1 MILWRISN
9 YADLGGIG
17 GLMRQG
23 RWHHRGRPIVYLA
36 SSAASA
42 LLETLVHLE
51 AATPSELPRNY
62 QLLEVEVPDNASI
75 LDAPEQSDAH
85 WRQHLT
91 LTRRIGDQWL
101 SAGGSLLLRV
111 PSAVVGRTVNL
122 LFNPAHPQAPECQ
135 VVSVARFPFDG
146 RLVAVP
152 KVDA

>member
-9 YADLGGIG
+9 YADLGGVG

-23 RWHHRGRPIVYLA
+23 RWHHRGRPVVYLA

-51 AATPSELPRNY
+51 AATPSELPRDY
-62 QLLEVEVPDNASI
+62 QLLELEVPDDA
-75 LDAPEQSDAH
+75 LVFDAPEQTAAD

-91 LTRRIGDQWL
+91 LTRRFGDQWL
-101 SAGGSLLLRV
+101 AAGQSLLLRV
-111 PSAVVGRTVNL
+111 PSAVVGRTMIL
-122 LFNPAHPQAPECQ
+122 LFNPMHPQAAQCR

-146 RLVAVP
+146 RLARP
-152 KVDA
+152 

>member
-9 YADLGGIG
+9 YADLGGVG
-17 GLMRQG
+17 GLTRQG

-62 QLLEVEVPDNASI
+62 QLLEVALPDHASI
-75 LDAPEQSDAH
+75 LDAPMPPGAD
-85 WRQHLT
+85 WRQNLT
-91 LTRRIGDQWL
+91 QTRRIGDQWL
-101 SAGGSLLLRV
+101 AAGSSLLLRV

-122 LFNPAHPQAPECQ
+122 LFNPAHPHASACQ
-135 VVSVARFPFDG
+135 VVSVAKFPFDG
-146 RLVAVP
+146 RLLA
-152 KVDA
+152 K

>member
-9 YADLGGIG
+9 YADLSGAG

-62 QLLEVEVPDNASI
+62 QLLEVELPDNASI
-75 LDAPEQSDAH
+75 QSTPELTNAN
-85 WRQHLT
+85 WRQQLT

-101 SAGGSLLLRV
+101 AAGSSLLLRV

-122 LFNPAHPQAPECQ
+122 LFNPAHPQAPECR
-135 VVSVARFPFDG
+135 VVSVARYPFDG
-146 RLVAVP
+146 RLVA
-152 KVDA
+152 K

>member
-9 YADLGGIG
+9 YADLGGVG
-17 GLMRQG
+17 GLTRQG

-62 QLLEVEVPDNASI
+62 QLLEVALPDHASI
-75 LDAPEQSDAH
+75 LDAPMPPAPQDGD

-91 LTRRIGDQWL
+91 HTRRIGDQWL
-101 SAGGSLLLRV
+101 AAGSSLLLRV

-122 LFNPAHPQAPECQ
+122 LFNPAHAQASACQ
-135 VVSVARFPFDG
+135 VVSVAKFPFDG
-146 RLVAVP
+146 RLLA
-152 KVDA
+152 K